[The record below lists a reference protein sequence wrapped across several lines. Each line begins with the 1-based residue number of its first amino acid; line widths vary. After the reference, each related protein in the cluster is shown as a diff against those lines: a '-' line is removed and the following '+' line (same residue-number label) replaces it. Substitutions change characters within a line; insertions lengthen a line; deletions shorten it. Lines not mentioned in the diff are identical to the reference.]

1 MAKVN
6 EKSIEVFNK
15 VIEPK
20 VENKKYVAL
29 EKIKVTDKLKEFDFK
44 MSHYRNENDFA
55 MISYLKKEQEKLE
68 NEIVDLH
75 EQSEGDNHKLL
86 DKDIQDF
93 NIAYDK
99 EVKELSDIN
108 SKLIKDFNNKLQ
120 DAYEVYEK
128 IAANKVEVIRRASRR
143 DYMNSAISNPDQW
156 RLSLQRS
163 TSLVDD
169 PFKTDTDPTILAN
182 TFKEKLFNINGRADS
197 EYNNGNKKW

>member
-44 MSHYRNENDFA
+44 MSHYRAENDYT
-55 MISYLKKEQEKLE
+55 MIASLKKEQGKLE
-68 NEIVDLH
+68 NEIVALH
-75 EQSEGDNHKLL
+75 EQSEDDNHKLL
-86 DKDIQDF
+86 DKDIKDF
-93 NIAYDK
+93 NSAYEK

-108 SKLIKDFNNKLQ
+108 SKLIQDFNNKLQ

-128 IAANKVEVIRRASRR
+128 IAANKVEAIRRASRR
-143 DYMNSAISNPDQW
+143 NYLNTAISNPDQW
-156 RLSLQRS
+156 RLSLQRN

-169 PFKTDTDPTILAN
+169 PFRTNTDPRIIAN
-182 TFKEKLFNINGRADS
+182 KFEQKLFN
-197 EYNNGNKKW
+197 

>member
-44 MSHYRNENDFA
+44 MSHYRNEEDFA
-55 MISYLKKEQEKLE
+55 MIASLKKEQGKLE
-68 NEIVDLH
+68 NEIVALH
-75 EQSEGDNHKLL
+75 EQSEDDNHKLL
-86 DKDIQDF
+86 DKDIKDF
-93 NIAYDK
+93 NSAYDK
-99 EVKELSDIN
+99 EVKELREIN
-108 SKLIKDFNNKLQ
+108 SKLIQDFNNKLQ
-120 DAYEVYEK
+120 DAYEVYQK
-128 IAANKVEVIRRASRR
+128 IAANKVEAIRRASRR
-143 DYMNSAISNPDQW
+143 NYMNSAISNPDQW

-169 PFKTDTDPTILAN
+169 PFRTDTDPTILAN
-182 TFKEKLFNINGRADS
+182 TFKEKLFNINSRADS
-197 EYNNGNKKW
+197 EYNNGNQKW

>member
-44 MSHYRNENDFA
+44 MSHYRNEEDFA
-55 MISYLKKEQEKLE
+55 MIASLKKEQGKLE
-68 NEIVDLH
+68 NEIVALH
-75 EQSEGDNHKLL
+75 EQSEDDNHKLL
-86 DKDIQDF
+86 DKDIKDF
-93 NIAYDK
+93 NSAYEK

-108 SKLIKDFNNKLQ
+108 SKLIQDFNNKLQ

-128 IAANKVEVIRRASRR
+128 ITANKVEAIRRASRR
-143 DYMNSAISNPDQW
+143 NYMNSAISNPDQW

-169 PFKTDTDPTILAN
+169 PFRTDTDPTILAN
-182 TFKEKLFNINGRADS
+182 TFKEKLFNINSRADS
-197 EYNNGNKKW
+197 EYNNGNQKW

>member
-6 EKSIEVFNK
+6 EKSIEAFNK
-15 VIEPK
+15 LIEPK

-44 MSHYRNENDFA
+44 MSHYRNEEDFA

-68 NEIVDLH
+68 NEIVALH
-75 EQSEGDNHKLL
+75 EQSEDDNHKLL
-86 DKDIQDF
+86 EKDIKDF
-93 NIAYDK
+93 NNAYDK
-99 EVKELSDIN
+99 EVKELRDIN
-108 SKLIKDFNNKLQ
+108 SKLIQDFNNKLQ
-120 DAYEVYEK
+120 DVYEVYEK
-128 IAANKVEVIRRASRR
+128 IAANKVEAIRRASRR
-143 DYMNSAISNPDQW
+143 NYMNSAISNPDQW

-169 PFKTDTDPTILAN
+169 PFRTDTDPTILAN

>member
-1 MAKVN
+1 MANVN

-20 VENKKYVAL
+20 VKNKKYVAL

-108 SKLIKDFNNKLQ
+108 SKLIEDFNNKLH

-143 DYMNSAISNPDQW
+143 DYMNSAINNPNQW
-156 RLSLQRS
+156 RLSLQRN
-163 TSLVDD
+163 TNLVND

-182 TFKEKLFNINGRADS
+182 SFKEKLFNINGRADL
-197 EYNNGNKKW
+197 EFNNGNKKW

>member
-44 MSHYRNENDFA
+44 MSHYRNEEDFA
-55 MISYLKKEQEKLE
+55 MIASLKKEQGKLE
-68 NEIVDLH
+68 NEIVALH
-75 EQSEGDNHKLL
+75 EQSEDDNHKLL
-86 DKDIQDF
+86 DKDIKDF
-93 NIAYDK
+93 NSAYDK
-99 EVKELSDIN
+99 EVKELREIN
-108 SKLIKDFNNKLQ
+108 SKLIQDFNNKLQ

-128 IAANKVEVIRRASRR
+128 IAANKVEAIRRASRR
-143 DYMNSAISNPDQW
+143 NYMNSAISNPDQW

-169 PFKTDTDPTILAN
+169 PFRTDTDPTILAN
-182 TFKEKLFNINGRADS
+182 TFKEKLFNINSRADS
-197 EYNNGNKKW
+197 EYNNGNQKW

>member
-44 MSHYRNENDFA
+44 MSHYRNEGDFA
-55 MISYLKKEQEKLE
+55 MIASLKKEQGKLE
-68 NEIVDLH
+68 NEIVALH
-75 EQSEGDNHKLL
+75 EQSEDDNHKLL
-86 DKDIQDF
+86 DKDIKDF
-93 NIAYDK
+93 NSAYDK
-99 EVKELSDIN
+99 EVKELRDIN
-108 SKLIKDFNNKLQ
+108 SKLIQDFNNKLQ
-120 DAYEVYEK
+120 DVYEAYEK
-128 IAANKVEVIRRASRR
+128 IAANKVEAIRRASRR
-143 DYMNSAISNPDQW
+143 NYMNSAISNPDQW

-169 PFKTDTDPTILAN
+169 PFRTDTDPTILAN
-182 TFKEKLFNINGRADS
+182 TFKEKLFNINSRADS
-197 EYNNGNKKW
+197 EYNNGNQKW

>member
-44 MSHYRNENDFA
+44 MSHYRAENDYT
-55 MISYLKKEQEKLE
+55 MIASLKKEQGKLE
-68 NEIVDLH
+68 NEIVALH
-75 EQSEGDNHKLL
+75 EQSEDDNHKLL
-86 DKDIQDF
+86 DKDIKDF
-93 NIAYDK
+93 NSAYEK

-108 SKLIKDFNNKLQ
+108 SKLIQDFNNKLQ

-128 IAANKVEVIRRASRR
+128 IAANKAEAIRRASRR
-143 DYMNSAISNPDQW
+143 NYLNTAISNPDQW
-156 RLSLQRS
+156 RLSLQRN

-169 PFKTDTDPTILAN
+169 PFRTNTDPRIIAN
-182 TFKEKLFNINGRADS
+182 KFEQKLFNINGHADS
-197 EYNNGNKKW
+197 EFNNGNKKW

>member
-29 EKIKVTDKLKEFDFK
+29 EKIKLTDKLKEFDFK
-44 MSHYRNENDFA
+44 MSHYRAENDYT
-55 MISYLKKEQEKLE
+55 MIASLKKEQGKLE
-68 NEIVDLH
+68 NEIVALH
-75 EQSEGDNHKLL
+75 EQSEDDNHKLL
-86 DKDIQDF
+86 DKDIKDF
-93 NIAYDK
+93 NSAYEK

-108 SKLIKDFNNKLQ
+108 SKLIQDFNNKLQ

-128 IAANKVEVIRRASRR
+128 IAANKVEAIRRASRR
-143 DYMNSAISNPDQW
+143 NYLNTAISNPDQW
-156 RLSLQRS
+156 RLSLQRN

-169 PFKTDTDPTILAN
+169 PFRTNTDPRIIAN
-182 TFKEKLFNINGRADS
+182 KFEQKLFNINGHADS
-197 EYNNGNKKW
+197 EFNNGNKKW

>member
-44 MSHYRNENDFA
+44 MTHYRNEGDFA
-55 MISYLKKEQEKLE
+55 MIASLKKEQGKLE
-68 NEIVDLH
+68 NDIVALH
-75 EQSEGDNHKLL
+75 EQSEDDNHKLL
-86 DKDIQDF
+86 DKDIKDF
-93 NIAYDK
+93 NVAYDK

-108 SKLIKDFNNKLQ
+108 SKLIQDFNNKLQ

-128 IAANKVEVIRRASRR
+128 IAANKVEAIRRASRR
-143 DYMNSAISNPDQW
+143 NYMNSAISNPEQW

-163 TSLVDD
+163 TSLVGD
-169 PFKTDTDPTILAN
+169 PFRTDTDPTILAN
-182 TFKEKLFNINGRADS
+182 TFKEKLFNINNRADS
-197 EYNNGNKKW
+197 EYNNGNQKW

>member
-20 VENKKYVAL
+20 VENKKHVAL
-29 EKIKVTDKLKEFDFK
+29 EKSKVTDKLKEFDFK
-44 MSHYRNENDFA
+44 MSHYRNENDYT
-55 MISYLKKEQEKLE
+55 MIASLKKEQGKLE
-68 NEIVDLH
+68 DEIVVLH
-75 EQSEGDNHKLL
+75 EQSEDTNHKLL
-86 DKDIQDF
+86 DEDIKSFSD
-93 NIAYDK
+93 AYNK
-99 EVKELSDIN
+99 EVNELRNIN
-108 SKLIKDFNNKLQ
+108 DKLIQEFNDKLK

-143 DYMNSAISNPDQW
+143 NFMNSAISDPDQW

-169 PFKTDTDPTILAN
+169 PFRTNTDPTILAN
-182 TFKEKLFNINGRADS
+182 NFKEKLFNINGRADS
-197 EYNNGNKKW
+197 EYNNGNKKC

>member
-44 MSHYRNENDFA
+44 MSHYRNEEDFA
-55 MISYLKKEQEKLE
+55 MIASLKKEQGKLE
-68 NEIVDLH
+68 NEIVALH
-75 EQSEGDNHKLL
+75 EQSEDDNHKLL
-86 DKDIQDF
+86 DKYIKDF
-93 NIAYDK
+93 NSAYEK

-108 SKLIKDFNNKLQ
+108 SKLIQDFNNKLQ

-128 IAANKVEVIRRASRR
+128 IAANKVEAIRRASRR
-143 DYMNSAISNPDQW
+143 NYLNTAISNPDQW
-156 RLSLQRS
+156 RLSLQRN

-169 PFKTDTDPTILAN
+169 PFRTNTDPRIIAN
-182 TFKEKLFNINGRADS
+182 KFEQKLFNINGRADS
-197 EYNNGNKKW
+197 EFNNGNKKW

>member
-20 VENKKYVAL
+20 IENKKYVAL

-44 MSHYRNENDFA
+44 MSHYRAENDYT
-55 MISYLKKEQEKLE
+55 MIASLKKEQGKLE
-68 NEIVDLH
+68 NEIVALH
-75 EQSEGDNHKLL
+75 EQSEDDNHKLL
-86 DKDIQDF
+86 DKDIKDF
-93 NIAYDK
+93 NSAYEK

-108 SKLIKDFNNKLQ
+108 SKLIQDFNNKLQ

-128 IAANKVEVIRRASRR
+128 IAANKVEAIRRASRR
-143 DYMNSAISNPDQW
+143 NYLNTAISNPDQW
-156 RLSLQRS
+156 RLSLQRN

-169 PFKTDTDPTILAN
+169 PFRINTDPRIIAN
-182 TFKEKLFNINGRADS
+182 KFEQKLFNINGHADS
-197 EYNNGNKKW
+197 EFNNGNKKW

>member
-44 MSHYRNENDFA
+44 MSHYRAENDYT
-55 MISYLKKEQEKLE
+55 MIASLKKEQGKLE
-68 NEIVDLH
+68 NEIVALH
-75 EQSEGDNHKLL
+75 EQSEDDNHKLL
-86 DKDIQDF
+86 DKDIKDF
-93 NIAYDK
+93 NSAYEK

-108 SKLIKDFNNKLQ
+108 SKLIQDFNNKLQ

-128 IAANKVEVIRRASRR
+128 IAANKVEAIRRASRR
-143 DYMNSAISNPDQW
+143 NYLNTAISNPDQW
-156 RLSLQRS
+156 RLSLQRN

-169 PFKTDTDPTILAN
+169 PFRTNTDPRIIAN
-182 TFKEKLFNINGRADS
+182 KFEQKLFNINGHADS
-197 EYNNGNKKW
+197 EFNNGNKKW

>member
-44 MSHYRNENDFA
+44 MLHYRNEGDFA
-55 MISYLKKEQEKLE
+55 MIASLKKEQGKLE
-68 NEIVDLH
+68 NEIVALH
-75 EQSEGDNHKLL
+75 EQSEDDNHKLL
-86 DKDIQDF
+86 DKDIKDF
-93 NIAYDK
+93 NSAYDK
-99 EVKELSDIN
+99 EVKELRDIN
-108 SKLIKDFNNKLQ
+108 SKLIQDFNNKLQ
-120 DAYEVYEK
+120 DVYEAYEK
-128 IAANKVEVIRRASRR
+128 IAANKVEAIRRASRR
-143 DYMNSAISNPDQW
+143 NYMNSAISNPDQW

-169 PFKTDTDPTILAN
+169 PFRTDTDPTILAN
-182 TFKEKLFNINGRADS
+182 TFKEKLFNINSRADS
-197 EYNNGNKKW
+197 EYNNGNQKW